1 MAGSQLRKDF
11 PPGEARGSPGLRVVV
26 VDDEPDAV
34 LALTL
39 LLNECGHRV
48 RSAYRG
54 ADALQ
59 SIADFMP
66 DAVLLDIGLPDVSG
80 YEVARALRATYGRR
94 CPLLV
99 AVTVHKNEADK
110 VRAREAGIDRHLA
123 KPYAP
128 DELLGLLDGLS
139 PRPRPV
145 EVARKARFQVKLAG
159 GYLRAELF
167 NRSSGEE
174 TRTFLEAIAGE
185 SRRTGCVRVLV
196 CVRSSM
202 PIFKVEQYALS
213 EFLKLIAAAPGARI
227 AITADS
233 SEVRAAHQ
241 YVEVLAR
248 QQGCDVRAFAS
259 EAPAVEWLTKL

>member
-1 MAGSQLRKDF
+1 MVGAQLRRNV
-11 PPGEARGSPGLRVVV
+11 PPGEARSSPGLRIVV
-26 VDDEPDAV
+26 VDDQPDAV

-59 SIADFMP
+59 AIADFMP

-80 YEVARALRATYGRR
+80 YEVARALRARHGRN

-99 AVTVHKNEADK
+99 AVTVHKDEADK

-128 DELLGLLDGLS
+128 DELLALLDGLS
-139 PRPRPV
+139 PRTRPI
-145 EVARKARFQVKLAG
+145 EVARKARFQVRLAG
-159 GYLRAELF
+159 SYLRAEIF
-167 NRSSGEE
+167 NRRSGEE
-174 TRTFLEAIAGE
+174 TKAFLEAIAAE
-185 SRRTGCVRVLV
+185 SGRTGCVRVLV
-196 CVRSSM
+196 CVRGSL
-202 PIFKVEQYALS
+202 PIFKVEQYGLSAL
-213 EFLKLIAAAPGARI
+213 LKRIAATPGARI

-233 SEVRAAHQ
+233 IEVRAAHQ
-241 YVEVLAR
+241 YVELLAR

-259 EAPAVEWLTKL
+259 EAPAVEWLTKP